1 MELKFDGERVVG
13 ASAGGLHLRALAER
27 RAEPEPDGVLLDDD
41 LGLVGQSAAIAEVRE
56 RILRY
61 APLRYPVLV
70 LGETGTGKELVARAL
85 HAQSARAARPFVVA
99 NAAAFTEALLGS
111 ELFGH
116 ERGAFT
122 GAVARHRGLF
132 EMAHG
137 GTLFLDEVAEMPAC
151 VQANLL
157 RAIELGEVRPLG
169 AEKLRRVDVR
179 VIAATNADLSKML
192 ATGRFRHD
200 LYRRLSVLCIVLP
213 PLRER
218 REDIPLL
225 ARHLLARHANPG
237 APLGLTDLALKMLS
251 FERWPGNVREIESV
265 IVRAATLA
273 VGSPIDGDDVNTA
286 LGDDGSRATTDA
298 SPAAPEIR
306 SAFARAR
313 GNVSDAARLL
323 GVPRTT
329 LRDRLRRHRGP

>member
-1 MELKFDGERVVG
+1 MEEKSE
-13 ASAGGLHLRALAER
+13 AQRAL
-27 RAEPEPDGVLLDDD
+27 DGVDDRRRVLPFRGPRATLKSEASGD

-61 APLRYPVLV
+61 APLPYPVLI
-70 LGETGTGKELVARAL
+70 LGETGTGKELVAKAL
-85 HAQSARAARPFVVA
+85 HARSRPAARPFVVA
-99 NAAAFTEALLGS
+99 NAAAFTEALMGS

-137 GTLFLDEVAEMPAC
+137 GTLFLDEVAEMSVG
-151 VQANLL
+151 VQASLL
-157 RAIELGEVRPLG
+157 RAIEQGEVRPLG
-169 AEKLRRVDVR
+169 AERERKVDVR
-179 VIAATNADLSKML
+179 VIAATNADLTRML
-192 ATGRFRHD
+192 AAGRLRHD
-200 LYRRLSVLCIVLP
+200 LYRRLSVLRMVLP

-251 FERWPGNVREIESV
+251 FERWPGNVRELES
-265 IVRAATLA
+265 IMVRAATLA
-273 VGSPIDGDDVNTA
+273 AGPLIDGEDVNTA
-286 LGDDGSRATTDA
+286 LGDDGSHTSAEA
-298 SPAAPEIR
+298 SPATPEIR
-306 SAFARAR
+306 SAFAQAR
-313 GNVSDAARLL
+313 GNVSGAARLL